1 MICPATATALRPKM
15 PAVALTSSAA
25 AAAALSLATGH
36 ALTGHTAAGI
46 PARGR
51 RKEAA

>member
-15 PAVALTSSAA
+15 PAGALHSPAA
-25 AAAALSLATGH
+25 PAAVLPVATGP
-36 ALTGHTAAGI
+36 ATAGI